1 MHLWPPSG
9 PRPAEAT
16 MSTVL
21 VDRYRVT
28 CSNCGFD
35 QEFIV
40 GAGRGDLF
48 AVKDAER
55 FHAQGALHCDSEID
69 LTVTKR
75 EVVMTPTSGQR
86 SGA

>member
-1 MHLWPPSG
+1 
-9 PRPAEAT
+9 

-35 QEFIV
+35 HEFMV
-40 GAGRGDLF
+40 SAGRGDYF

-55 FHAQGALHCDSEID
+55 LHEREARACECDLA
-69 LTVTKR
+69 LTVTKL
-75 EVVMTPTSGQR
+75 EVGAMTPTTGDKP
-86 SGA
+86 